1 MPMISMDG
9 TENEL
14 VMVVIMDEIKYI
26 FYLSHLIFGNSN
38 SAASS
43 TMHGEMYGGGRVVPS
58 LMVAEN
64 GAIGFV
70 CTFFSIP
77 AISPRRA
84 RSVDASHSGREPWFS
99 PVG

>member
-1 MPMISMDG
+1 MI
-9 TENEL
+9 T
-14 VMVVIMDEIKYI
+14 DEIKYI
-26 FYLSHLIFGNSN
+26 FYLSHLIFCNSN

-43 TMHGEMYGGGRVVPS
+43 TMHGETYGGGPVVPS

-70 CTFFSIP
+70 CMFFPIP
-77 AISPRRA
+77 EISPRRA